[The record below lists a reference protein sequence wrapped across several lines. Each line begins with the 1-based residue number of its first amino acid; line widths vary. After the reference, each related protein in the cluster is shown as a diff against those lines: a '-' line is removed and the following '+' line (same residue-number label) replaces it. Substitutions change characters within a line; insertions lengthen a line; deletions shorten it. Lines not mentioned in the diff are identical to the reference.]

1 MSDNP
6 SHQPNWDCRQLLR
19 KLYSLTARFEQACSP
34 ISSDNLYVYSSTPAS
49 LPFLSRGLLI
59 LSKCGHNVFVPHFL
73 HCLDC
78 FSPTGIQTWKNQE
91 SNPSLKSG
99 SVKLKAP
106 DVNAVFAGQMHPTEA
121 LLESSKPI
129 FKRLRRWSH
138 RQNNAALCTDLCGG
152 LTKLFLSAVPPAE
165 HRDRHH
171 RCRWWRYSPAV
182 CCQGKSINQPTQSR
196 LKNVNSAPLTRM
208 PQCVLCVFWPGVHVN
223 SHCAKERTFSRSVSV
238 FTSLCLFWNHFFK
251 NKQLVR
257 DCGSVKFSF
266 VNMKVE
272 FQPYFCNVEHMLLQ

>member
-19 KLYSLTARFEQACSP
+19 KLYSLTARFEQACFP

-129 FKRLRRWSH
+129 FKRLRRWSQLFALIYVEGWLNFSSQRCH
-138 RQNNAALCTDLCGG
+138 PQSTEIAITAADDGDIHQQCAVRENQSISQPRAAWKLCTFDSHATVCALC
-152 LTKLFLSAVPPAE
+152 V
-165 HRDRHH
+165 
-171 RCRWWRYSPAV
+171 
-182 CCQGKSINQPTQSR
+182 
-196 LKNVNSAPLTRM
+196 LTR
-208 PQCVLCVFWPGVHVN
+208 CACEFSLCKRKNILPI
-223 SHCAKERTFSRSVSV
+223 SVSIHEFV
-238 FTSLCLFWNHFFK
+238 FILK
-251 NKQLVR
+251 
-257 DCGSVKFSF
+257 
-266 VNMKVE
+266 
-272 FQPYFCNVEHMLLQ
+272 PLLQKQTIGKGLWVC